1 MGWDYFYCV
10 PKIFQLYN
18 FKPNSVFFRKMF
30 CLSLLGAENIFGKR
44 RRKHKQFKLS
54 WMLPLALEKPICDD

>member
-1 MGWDYFYCV
+1 
-10 PKIFQLYN
+10 
-18 FKPNSVFFRKMF
+18 MF